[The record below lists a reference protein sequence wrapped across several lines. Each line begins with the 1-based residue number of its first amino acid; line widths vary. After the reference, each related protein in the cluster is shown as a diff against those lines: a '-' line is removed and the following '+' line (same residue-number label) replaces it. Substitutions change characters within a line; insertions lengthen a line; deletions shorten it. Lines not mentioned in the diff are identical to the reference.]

1 MKGVIVHILL
11 DGDVCAPVHLAGHPG
26 VQEVHAGVEVGAL
39 IVGEVGVAILEGG
52 VKDTV
57 QGSVDLR
64 GPVLQEGGEV
74 IEPLALHVG
83 HDDCG
88 ARCVG

>member
-1 MKGVIVHILL
+1 M
-11 DGDVCAPVHLAGHPG
+11 
-26 VQEVHAGVEVGAL
+26 EVGAL
-39 IVGEVGVAILEGG
+39 IVGEVDVAILVGG

-74 IEPLALHVG
+74 TEPRALYVG
-83 HDDCG
+83 HGVAPEPG
-88 ARCVG
+88 AG

>member
-57 QGSVDLR
+57 QGSVDLC
-64 GPVLQEGGEV
+64 GPVLQEGGEF